1 MSPAQQRGLALWAS
15 LLSALVC
22 LLFLPV
28 PRWGAWL
35 ILLVTLALIIGI
47 WRIASRR
54 TGRNVASTLAPLPE
68 GAYRQPVV
76 LVCGD
81 LPCVWPPASP
91 VRVVKQGCWIRV
103 EKTEELQQVARQVL
117 SQRPE
122 WGPQLSVLLCVCPQR
137 HAQSDALTSALLA
150 LRWQLSQLRQQTG
163 YAVPLALQG
172 QVGSA
177 MSRDLLWQAAIPGEA
192 VKVWQPSCAPCSVPA
207 WVRAGGAAAL
217 EQQVL
222 MNSLMGWSEQYVHA
236 VLTEENT
243 DLPPLTPA
251 AVLWGLGPSL
261 PGSLASSAWTT
272 WLSRH
277 SGLSRV
283 AGWQPDESDTGDAS
297 ALPEFILPQ
306 LPAGRGLTPRGR
318 AWRAALAVFTLAAVA
333 ALLSSGWNNRQLL
346 QRVGVDI
353 ARYERIAMDD
363 YRPKAS
369 AVRVLREDAALLD
382 SWARNGVPL
391 RLSLGLYHGEQI
403 RLPLLEAIRG
413 YVPPP
418 PPPRPVQRVAPDVI
432 RLDSMSLFDTG
443 KWVLKPGSTKRLVSS
458 LMDIKARPGWLIV
471 VAGHTDSVGEEKANQ
486 LLSLKRAE
494 SVRDWMRDTGD
505 VPDSCFAVQGYGESR
520 PIATNDTPEGRAL
533 NRRVEISLVPQVDAC
548 RLPDQP
554 SASSRMMAL
563 HYTMESNSMAIP
575 VYLWLKDDGGAD
587 IKGSVDVQDR
597 EGSIEVV
604 AQEHNLYIPTDNN
617 TGKLTGTRIHTPF
630 LFTKE
635 IDSSSPYLYKAVT
648 TGQTLKS
655 AEFKWYRINDAGQEV
670 EYFNT
675 KLENVK
681 VVKVNPLMH
690 DIKNPAYEKHNHLE
704 QIELRYE
711 KITWTYKDGNI
722 IHSDSW
728 NERATA

>member
-1 MSPAQQRGLALWAS
+1 MSPAQQRGLALWAG

-35 ILLVTLALIIGI
+35 ILLVTLALIIAI
-47 WRIASRR
+47 WRIARR
-54 TGRNVASTLAPLPE
+54 GAERHVSSTLHELPTI
-68 GAYRQPVV
+68 AYRQPVV

-81 LPCVWPPASP
+81 LPCVWPQPSP

-103 EKTEELQQVARQVL
+103 EKTEELPQVARQIL

-150 LRWQLSQLRQQTG
+150 LRWQLSQLRQQTR

-177 MSRDLLWQAAIPGEA
+177 MSPSLLWQAAIPGEA
-192 VKVWQPSCAPCSVPA
+192 VKVWQPSCAPCSVA
-207 WVRAGGAAAL
+207 TWLSVGGAAAL
-217 EQQVL
+217 QQQVL
-222 MNSLMGWSEQYVHA
+222 MNSLMGWFERHVLA
-236 VLTEENT
+236 VLTEENA

-251 AVLWGLGPSL
+251 AVLWGIGPTHA
-261 PGSLASSAWTT
+261 GSLASSAWTR

-277 SGLSRV
+277 TGLTRV
-283 AGWQPDESDTGDAS
+283 AGWQPGETDTPDAS
-297 ALPEFILPQ
+297 SLPDFILSQ
-306 LPAGRGLTPRGR
+306 LPAGRGLTPWGR

-346 QRVGVDI
+346 LRVGADI

-363 YRPKAS
+363 YGAKAS
-369 AVRVLREDAALLD
+369 TVRVLREDAALLD

-391 RLSLGLYHGEQI
+391 RLSLGLYRGERI
-403 RLPLLEAIRG
+403 RLPLLEAIRR

-418 PPPRPVQRVAPDVI
+418 PPPRPVQRVAPHVI

-443 KWVLKPGSTKRLVSS
+443 KWVLKPGSTKRLVHS
-458 LMDIKARPGWLIV
+458 LVDIKARPGWLIV
-471 VAGHTDSVGEEKANQ
+471 VAGHTDSVGDEKANQ

-548 RLPDQP
+548 RLPDKP
-554 SASSRMMAL
+554 SASSQ
-563 HYTMESNSMAIP
+563 
-575 VYLWLKDDGGAD
+575 DDGA
-587 IKGSVDVQDR
+587 SL
-597 EGSIEVV
+597 
-604 AQEHNLYIPTDNN
+604 HN
-617 TGKLTGTRIHTPF
+617 G
-630 LFTKE
+630 E
-635 IDSSSPYLYKAVT
+635 
-648 TGQTLKS
+648 
-655 AEFKWYRINDAGQEV
+655 
-670 EYFNT
+670 
-675 KLENVK
+675 
-681 VVKVNPLMH
+681 
-690 DIKNPAYEKHNHLE
+690 
-704 QIELRYE
+704 
-711 KITWTYKDGNI
+711 
-722 IHSDSW
+722 
-728 NERATA
+728 